1 MNLAQKRRCR
11 RVPKS
16 IRAAR
21 RQPAPVV
28 LTDDPVD
35 WWFDVG
41 EGTQAW
47 NGEHPPDP
55 HSFVRV
61 RAPKSTAKSRHV
73 PVYAYSTT
81 TGGHIRLES
90 GLEHDLLRELDR
102 RPEISWL
109 VSQPM
114 RLRLP
119 AKRARRRLE
128 HTPDLLS
135 VDSHGIVTI
144 WDVRA
149 IRRQDDD
156 FKIKAD
162 LTGRACR
169 DLGWRYEVFAGLT
182 RVRKGNLMWL
192 HGFRREPANYA
203 TRLATIVGDTRITS
217 IGGVL
222 ATDDEGGHLTASMW
236 HAVWRGD
243 LLCDLDKHLS
253 RSTPLLIPPTE
264 ASA

>member
-1 MNLAQKRRCR
+1 M
-11 RVPKS
+11 PKS
-16 IRAAR
+16 SRAAR
-21 RQPAPVV
+21 RQPPPVV

-47 NGEHPPDP
+47 NSEHPPDP
-55 HSFVRV
+55 HSLVRV

-102 RPEISWL
+102 RPDVTWL

-135 VDSHGIVTI
+135 VDSHGIVTV

-149 IRRQDDD
+149 TRRQDDD

-169 DLGWRYEVFAGLT
+169 DLSWRYEVFAGLT
-182 RVRKGNLMWL
+182 RVRRGNLMWL
-192 HGFRREPANYA
+192 HGFRREPADYA
-203 TRLATIVGDTRITS
+203 TRLAMIVDHNRLTS

-222 ATDDEGGHLTASMW
+222 ATDDDGGHLTAAMW
-236 HAVWRGD
+236 HAIWRGD

-253 RSTPLLIPPTE
+253 RSTKLFIPQAE
-264 ASA
+264 VWV

>member
-1 MNLAQKRRCR
+1 
-11 RVPKS
+11 VPKS
-16 IRAAR
+16 IPPVQ

-55 HSFVRV
+55 HSLARV

-73 PVYAYSTT
+73 PVYAYATT
-81 TGGHIRLES
+81 TGRHIRLES

-102 RPEISWL
+102 RPDVTWL

-119 AKRARRRLE
+119 AKRGKRRLE

-135 VDSHGIVTI
+135 VDRTGLVTV

-149 IRRQDDD
+149 TRRQDDD
-156 FKIKAD
+156 FKIKAE
-162 LTGRACR
+162 LTGPACR
-169 DLGWRYEVFAGLT
+169 SMGWRYEVFAGLT
-182 RVRKGNLMWL
+182 RVRRANLMWL
-192 HGFRREPANYA
+192 HGFRREPVNYA
-203 TRLATIVGDTRITS
+203 ARLAILVRDTRIRT
-217 IGGVL
+217 IGAVL
-222 ATDDEGGHLTASMW
+222 DADDEGGHVTASMW
-236 HAVWRGD
+236 HAVWAGD

-253 RSTPLLIPPTE
+253 RSTPLSQPQEGPT
-264 ASA
+264 A

>member
-1 MNLAQKRRCR
+1 M
-11 RVPKS
+11 PKS

-28 LTDDPVD
+28 LTDDAVD

-47 NGEHPPDP
+47 NSEHPPDP
-55 HSFVRV
+55 HSLVRV
-61 RAPKSTAKSRHV
+61 RAPKSMAKSRHV

-102 RPEISWL
+102 RPDVAWL

-119 AKRARRRLE
+119 ARRGHRRLE

-135 VDSHGIVTI
+135 VGGDGTVTV

-149 IRRQDDD
+149 TRRQDED

-169 DLGWRYEVFAGLT
+169 GFGWRYEIFAGLT
-182 RVRKGNLMWL
+182 LVRRANLMWL
-192 HGFRREPANYA
+192 HGFRHEPADYA
-203 TRLATIVGDTRITS
+203 TRLAMIVGDNRITS

-222 ATDDEGGHLTASMW
+222 ATDDEGGHLTATMW
-236 HAVWRGD
+236 HAIWRGD

-253 RSTPLLIPPTE
+253 RSTQLSVPPTE

>member
-1 MNLAQKRRCR
+1 MNLSQKRRCR

-16 IRAAR
+16 ISPAR

-28 LTDDPVD
+28 LTDDPVE

-41 EGTQAW
+41 GGVQAW
-47 NGEHPPDP
+47 NGKRLPELRSMRSVRTP
-55 HSFVRV
+55 HSK
-61 RAPKSTAKSRHV
+61 ANSRHV

-81 TGGHIRLES
+81 TGEHIRLES

-102 RPEISWL
+102 RRDVTWL

-119 AKRARRRLE
+119 AKRARRRME

-135 VDSHGIVTI
+135 VDSEGVVTV

-149 IRRQDDD
+149 ARRQDED
-156 FKIKAD
+156 FRIKSQ
-162 LTGRACR
+162 LTASACPTM
-169 DLGWRYEVFAGLT
+169 GWHYEVFAGLT
-182 RVRKGNLMWL
+182 RVRRANLMWL
-192 HGFRREPANYA
+192 HGFRREPADYA
-203 TRLATIVGDTRITS
+203 TTLGMLLRDTRIST
-217 IGGVL
+217 IGAVL
-222 ATDDEGGHLTASMW
+222 DGDDKGRQFTACMW

-243 LLCDLDKHLS
+243 LLCDLDRQLS
-253 RSTPLLIPPTE
+253 RSTSVSRPRAE
-264 ASA
+264 APA